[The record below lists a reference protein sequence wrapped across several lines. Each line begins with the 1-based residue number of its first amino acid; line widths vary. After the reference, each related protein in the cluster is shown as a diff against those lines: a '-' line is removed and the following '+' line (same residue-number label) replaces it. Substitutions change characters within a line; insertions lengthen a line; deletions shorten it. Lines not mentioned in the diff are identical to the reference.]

1 MCKIAEKTFPGFQW
15 RKGKTSLQTPPYK
28 CKAGLDQKHLKALPK
43 VLWENLKS
51 WKVTRS
57 WCAGLRA
64 CSIYSAVE
72 SIFENWQSLFK

>member
-43 VLWENLKS
+43 VL
-51 WKVTRS
+51 
-57 WCAGLRA
+57 
-64 CSIYSAVE
+64 
-72 SIFENWQSLFK
+72 